1 MAQLNK
7 DIVRNNSFFCTNV
20 QPSKCLLKYALGPL
34 KLPEIGWRDSDHT
47 PPPKLQISNSSFIY
61 MPKPIVRKL
70 AEADAS
76 VDSYYG
82 VNHHMQN
89 EDHIESAVILVL
101 VHYTCHYTRKGQV

>member
-1 MAQLNK
+1 
-7 DIVRNNSFFCTNV
+7 
-20 QPSKCLLKYALGPL
+20 
-34 KLPEIGWRDSDHT
+34 
-47 PPPKLQISNSSFIY
+47 

-70 AEADAS
+70 PEADAS

-101 VHYTCHYTRKGQV
+101 VHYTCHYTRKRQV